1 MPRTPG
7 KSLALVLGLVFS
19 TLALRADVTIRYKI
33 DYKLAVS
40 LPSAMLGQALH
51 YLSDFSK
58 QEITLLDAAN
68 KRFATMPMKDFAE
81 KLGACV
87 PAPLGATQPF

>member
-33 DYKLAVS
+33 DYKLADS
-40 LPSAMLGQALH
+40 LPPAMLGPALH
-51 YLSDFSK
+51 YLSDFS
-58 QEITLLDAAN
+58 
-68 KRFATMPMKDFAE
+68 
-81 KLGACV
+81 
-87 PAPLGATQPF
+87 TQ